1 MNIISL
7 TNRADYYNQMTSA
20 KGFCEDLTEG
30 KFSLPVIHSI
40 RNSPTGNNEILNI
53 LKLHT
58 TDVALKVRA
67 LSYMETQTN
76 SLEYTKEKLGSLH
89 LNAQSELRQISID
102 NELME
107 RVLAKLELD

>member
-1 MNIISL
+1 M
-7 TNRADYYNQMTSA
+7 ASA

-40 RNSPTGNNEILNI
+40 YNSPTENSEILNI

-58 TDVALKVRA
+58 TDVNLKSYALW
-67 LSYMETQTN
+67 YMQTQTK
-76 SLEYTKEKLGSLH
+76 SLEYTKER
-89 LNAQSELRQISID
+89 LNQFHDRAQAELTSIGMR

-107 RVLAKLELD
+107 ALLGRLRLD